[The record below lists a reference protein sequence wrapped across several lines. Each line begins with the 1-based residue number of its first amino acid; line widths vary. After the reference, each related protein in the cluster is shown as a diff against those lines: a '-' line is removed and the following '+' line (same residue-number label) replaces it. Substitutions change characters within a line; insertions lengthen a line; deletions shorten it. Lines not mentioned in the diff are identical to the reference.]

1 MAIRLDEETIER
13 LRTMGPEKAVG
24 AARDAVFST
33 KEAGSE
39 DFLDI
44 YEQLVE
50 EGILSWDQ
58 VEQFDAGA
66 NR

>member
-1 MAIRLDEETIER
+1 MGVRFDEETLER
-13 LRTMGPEKAVG
+13 FRTMSPHEAFR
-24 AARDAVFST
+24 AARTAVFGT
-33 KEAGSE
+33 REAGSE

-58 VEQFDAGA
+58 VEQFDE
-66 NR
+66 RPDR

>member
-1 MAIRLDEETIER
+1 MTLRLDEETIER
-13 LRTMGPEKAVG
+13 LRSLGPEKAVVT
-24 AARDAVFST
+24 AQDAVFAT

-39 DFLDI
+39 DFLDL

-58 VEQFDAGA
+58 VEQYDPGFRG
-66 NR
+66 